1 MGKYTPLHWASY
13 KGHYKVVWILLKEKM
28 SPLDI
33 DMHGNTAVHQA
44 AASGSK
50 KVLECFLSRGVDV
63 DVKNAR
69 GHTPLDL
76 ATQPEVKELITK
88 AIMTKKCVICKSKFD
103 FKNIRFYC
111 ESCTRFL
118 CSQCSQSQWVFESV
132 EAEERERPVCRCA
145 DCLGRIR
152 GSEEEMTQALKT
164 MDFHKVDRVFSMIL
178 ANNVDIDVKLK
189 HQAQVTHLK
198 LEKELD
204 IRTFIKGVE
213 HVEDY
218 KTILKSVKTL
228 EQKVE
233 TARNLGV
240 DLDLGVIAE
249 VNRCTSRL
257 ISERNLRFHME
268 MTHVPR
274 SEHDHVDQL
283 KNLIEKAVENNVAQS
298 YMEQAEKLMHQ
309 MSGNIKAREIL
320 QMMHDYPEREYPV
333 PEPVDPKKKNKK
345 ADDKEKK
352 KKKKRKE
359 PPFPIPDWAS
369 ELEAVVSHV
378 QQMENLLHDAEHL
391 HLQPEFVQKV
401 NAQLQR
407 FKKEIAFRRQQEE
420 EKRREEEE
428 KKNKKKKKK

>member
-1 MGKYTPLHWASY
+1 
-13 KGHYKVVWILLKEKM
+13 
-28 SPLDI
+28 
-33 DMHGNTAVHQA
+33 
-44 AASGSK
+44 
-50 KVLECFLSRGVDV
+50 
-63 DVKNAR
+63 
-69 GHTPLDL
+69 
-76 ATQPEVKELITK
+76 
-88 AIMTKKCVICKSKFD
+88 
-103 FKNIRFYC
+103 
-111 ESCTRFL
+111 
-118 CSQCSQSQWVFESV
+118 
-132 EAEERERPVCRCA
+132 
-145 DCLGRIR
+145 
-152 GSEEEMTQALKT
+152 MTQALKT
-164 MDFHKVDRVFSMIL
+164 MEFHKVDKVYSVIL
-178 ANNVDIDVKLK
+178 TNNIDIDVKIK

-204 IRTFIKGVE
+204 IRNFIKSVE

-218 KTILKSVKTL
+218 KTILKSVKIL

-240 DLDLGVIAE
+240 DLDLGVIAD

-268 MTHVPR
+268 MTHIHK

-283 KNLIEKAVENNVAQS
+283 KNLIEKALEHNVAAS

-320 QMMHDYPEREYPV
+320 QMMHDYPEREYPI
-333 PEPVDPKKKNKK
+333 PEPVDPKNKNKK
-345 ADDKEKK
+345 PSEKDKEKK
-352 KKKKRKE
+352 KKKKKKE
-359 PPFPIPDWAS
+359 PPFPIPEWAT
-369 ELEAVVSHV
+369 ELEALVSHV

-391 HLQPEFVQKV
+391 HLQQDFVQKV
-401 NAQLQR
+401 NSQLQR